1 MIINKKEIYFLSHNE
16 FRPLSD
22 CNIGGLY
29 NFSDKD
35 YYAIQF
41 LEGVNCTTRRL
52 DTAIPEH
59 IRERIRKGELTLVL
73 ANQLEAFLTTA
84 DTVYEKFVVELNL
97 PESNIVLLTGSPNI
111 MPSIHAAANKHN
123 KKPIKVI
130 WCRVFEFTSA
140 AVEFKLCVEN
150 FKLAPPDHTN
160 QVFDKKFIYLNRRWR
175 PHRPALVGLLAC
187 KNLLD
192 QGYISLA
199 PCEGS
204 SWENSYP
211 WIMNLHHDDNEFV
224 ELFSKNKDKL
234 FNLPHMYV
242 DTDTQEHNIPEFRN
256 TLIPFYKNTYFSVA
270 SETSFYTS
278 KDFVNSVFLSEK
290 TYKEVTQ
297 RQPFVLVGTP
307 HTLKA
312 FRDIGYRSFS
322 PFIDESYDDE
332 LNDSKRMMKIANE
345 IERLCNLQGSELKDF
360 IEGCKEICEHNY
372 QNLLRDIDVLGR
384 YCTDLN

>member
-1 MIINKKEIYFLSHNE
+1 MIVNQNEIYFLSHNE

-22 CNIGGLY
+22 CNIDRLY

-41 LEGVNCTTRRL
+41 LEGVNCTTERL
-52 DTAIPEH
+52 DIAIPES
-59 IRERIRKGELTLVL
+59 IRERIRNKELTLAL
-73 ANQLEAFLTTA
+73 CNQLEAFLSTA
-84 DTVYEKFVVELNL
+84 YTVYEKFVVELNL
-97 PESNIVLLTGSPNI
+97 PEENILLLTSSPNI
-111 MPSIHAAANKHN
+111 VPVIEEAAKLHN
-123 KKPIKVI
+123 KKPIKAV
-130 WCRVFEFTSA
+130 WCRMFEYTA
-140 AVEFKLCVEN
+140 ASVEFHSLKSV
-150 FKLAPPDHTN
+150 PIDHTG
-160 QVFDKKFIYLNRRWR
+160 QVFDKKFLYLNRRWR

-192 QGYISLA
+192 QGYVSLA

-204 SWENSYP
+204 SWEGAYH
-211 WIMNLHHDDNEFV
+211 WVMHLHQDDNEFV
-224 ELFSKNKDKL
+224 ELFTKNKDKI

-242 DTDTQEHNIPEFRN
+242 DTDTQEYNIPEFR
-256 TLIPFYKNTYFSVA
+256 TDLIPFYKNTYFSVT

-307 HTLKA
+307 HTLKS
-312 FRDIGYRSFS
+312 FRDIGYKSFS

-332 LNDSKRMMKIANE
+332 LNDSRRMMKIANE
-345 IERLCNLQGSELKDF
+345 IERLCSLQGSELTDF

-372 QNLLRDIDVLGR
+372 QNLLRDMDVLGR